1 MMIRVAEIPEEGLSV
16 QGAAALPQPF
26 SDAAWELDDLSLFV
40 EKDEADVLVRG
51 HITATVPQVCGRCLE
66 RFPLRVEAR
75 VDARVAPRPAARE
88 EIELATDD
96 LELDFYA
103 EDLLNL
109 SQLVETET
117 TLELPM
123 KPLCRADCRG
133 LCPVCGGNRNL
144 VACQCDVKP
153 PDPRFAV
160 LKDLADRLSR

>member
-1 MMIRVAEIPEEGLSV
+1 MMIRVSEIPEEGLSV
-16 QGAAALPQPF
+16 QSAAALPEPF
-26 SDAAWELDDLSLFV
+26 SDAAWALDDLSLFI
-40 EKDEADVLVRG
+40 EKDEVDVLVRG

-66 RFPLRVEAR
+66 RFPFR
-75 VDARVAPRPAARE
+75 VDAEVDVRLVPRPAAKE
-88 EIELATDD
+88 EIELASHD

-109 SQLVETET
+109 AQLVETET

-123 KPLCRADCRG
+123 KPLCREGCRG

-144 VACQCDVKP
+144 VGCQCEVKA
-153 PDPRFAV
+153 PDPRFTV